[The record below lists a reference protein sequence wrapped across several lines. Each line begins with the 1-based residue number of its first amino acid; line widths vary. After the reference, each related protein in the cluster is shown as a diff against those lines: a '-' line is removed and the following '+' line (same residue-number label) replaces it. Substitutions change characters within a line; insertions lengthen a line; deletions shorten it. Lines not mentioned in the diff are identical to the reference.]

1 MLYALLTVYFAVVVA
16 RALADHPPEL
26 RGANLGFAMFTAA
39 ATCGLWICAEWG
51 RLLGLIMALGT
62 SSLGVLAIISVA
74 VSHHG
79 SMPGWIFVFVVSTAL
94 TYVLTRRIFNPLPD
108 D

>member
-1 MLYALLTVYFAVVVA
+1 MLYGLLTLYFIVVVA
-16 RALADHPPEL
+16 RALTDNPPEL

-39 ATCGLWICAEWG
+39 ATCGLWICADWG
-51 RLLGLIMALGT
+51 KMLALIMALGT
-62 SSLGVLAIISVA
+62 SSLGVLAIILVVA
-74 VSHHG
+74 SHHG
-79 SMPGWIFVFVVSTAL
+79 SLPGWILVFVVSTAL